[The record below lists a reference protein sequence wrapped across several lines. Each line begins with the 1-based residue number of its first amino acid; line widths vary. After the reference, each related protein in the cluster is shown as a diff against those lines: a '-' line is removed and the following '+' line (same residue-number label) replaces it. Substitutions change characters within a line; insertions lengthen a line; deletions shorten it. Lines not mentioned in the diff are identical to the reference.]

1 MGLSLWHQERTQW
14 AVHPGTL
21 SSAALPRPLL
31 RSPDMSCGR
40 WKPTMVAQGVL
51 WVLLAL
57 LLPPEPGTA
66 SLPLLM
72 DSLVQAL
79 SVLEKNAEP
88 EAGAA
93 AAEWPLLAPDVL
105 DPLYVFLLDGQSLLA
120 AKPGAPGLSPEIRAL
135 ASELALHSVQG
146 RQERGVVLAPDGS
159 TVAVQPLLAG
169 LQAGRRGRRAV
180 PLPVDSRDASGSAGA
195 PGFRFSSPD
204 THSFSPNASAE
215 SPTTVDSLLGVTLA
229 RNLGLAFLHGPQV
242 QSHPGL
248 GSDGCWDQL
257 SAPRNFTLLDPEA
270 SPLTLAFLNGALDG
284 LILGD
289 YLSRAPEPQPL
300 LSHLLGQYYGPGV
313 AGDSELR
320 SNFRR
325 QNAAPLTETP
335 TLAQQVWGALLL
347 LQKLEPEHPQLQGLG
362 QEQLAKVATHA
373 ATEFTESFLGCPAI
387 HPRCLWGAAPYKGSP
402 KLLQLPLSNLYVHHT
417 YLPSAPCTDL
427 AHCAA
432 DMRSMQSFHQ
442 KTRGWDD
449 IGYSFVVGSD
459 GYVYEGRGWRWVG
472 AHTRGH
478 NTHGFGVAI
487 IGNYSAQLPAE
498 HALRTVRLELP
509 QCAVR
514 AGLLRPDYALLGHRQ
529 LVATDCPGEALFQ
542 HLRSWPHFYETKKR
556 P

>member
-1 MGLSLWHQERTQW
+1 M
-14 AVHPGTL
+14 
-21 SSAALPRPLL
+21 PLL
-31 RSPDMSCGR
+31 RSPDMSCGS
-40 WKPTMVAQGVL
+40 WKPTMVTQGVL

-57 LLPPEPGTA
+57 LLQPEPGTA

-79 SVLEKNAEP
+79 AALEKNAEP
-88 EAGAA
+88 GAGAPVT
-93 AAEWPLLAPDVL
+93 EWPLLAPGLL
-105 DPLYVFLLDGQSLLA
+105 DPLYVFLLDGQHLLT
-120 AKPGAPGLSPEIRAL
+120 AKLGAPELSPELQAL
-135 ASELALHSVQG
+135 ISELAQHSVRG
-146 RQERGVVLAPDGS
+146 REEQGVVLAPDGS

-169 LQAGRRGRRAV
+169 LQAGRQGRRAV
-180 PLPVDSRDASGSAGA
+180 LIPLDSRDASVSTGA
-195 PGFRFSSPD
+195 LGLSSPD
-204 THSFSPNASAE
+204 THSFSPNASVK

-229 RNLGLAFLHGPQV
+229 RNLGLAFLHVPQI
-242 QSHPGL
+242 QSRPGL
-248 GSDGCWDQL
+248 GTDGCWDQL
-257 SAPRNFTLLDPEA
+257 SDPRNFTLLDPEN

-289 YLSRAPEPQPL
+289 YLSRTPEPQPL
-300 LSHLLGQYYGPGV
+300 FSHLLGQYYGPGV
-313 AGDSELR
+313 AGNSSLR

-325 QNAAPLTETP
+325 QNAAPLTLTL

-347 LQKLEPEHPQLQGLG
+347 LQKLEPEHPQLQGIG

-373 ATEFTESFLGCPAI
+373 ATEFTEAFLGCPAI

-402 KLLQLPLSNLYVHHT
+402 TLLQLPLSNLYVHHT

-442 KTRGWDD
+442 ETRGWDD

-478 NTHGFGVAI
+478 NAHGFGVAI
-487 IGNYSAQLPAE
+487 IGNYSARLPAE
-498 HALRTVRLELP
+498 RALRTVRLELP

-529 LVATDCPGEALFQ
+529 LVTTDCPGEALFQ
-542 HLRSWPHFYETKKR
+542 QLRSWPHFSETKKR